1 MTADELTRTG
11 VLRIRRTWRDRWR
24 NALKPRPAATPEPEM
39 VRIQLDPPDPPQ
51 EAAVD
56 GHIYVSNEPEPGEH
70 TTALGR
76 HRVEKAVQQPP
87 VPRELSLEQATRRI
101 PVLERTLASLGMR
114 PAEALIY
121 EQLAGQ
127 WHSGTADDQVCSR
140 CGLKAWDADDLQPG
154 DDVCVCDQPFGEG
167 PATDHRG
174 DAVRLPVLDQEG
186 GESRD

>member
-39 VRIQLDPPDPPQ
+39 DRIQLAAPESPQ
-51 EAAVD
+51 EATVD

-76 HRVEKAVQQPP
+76 HRVARAVEQPP
-87 VPRELSLEQATRRI
+87 APRDLSLEQATRRI
-101 PVLERTLASLGMR
+101 PVLERTLANLGLE
-114 PAEALIY
+114 PEEAVIFHRLS
-121 EQLAGQ
+121 GS
-127 WHSGTADDQVCSR
+127 WHSGATDD
-140 CGLKAWDADDLQPG
+140 
-154 DDVCVCDQPFGEG
+154 G
-167 PATDHRG
+167 PAFDHSG
-174 DAVRLPVLDQEG
+174 DAIRLPVIDQEG